1 MLLWSGVWGWGNT
14 TCTKKLHNNIVK
26 QTTYLSLRTWI
37 QFSKKSNKNIC
48 SSRTQQFSRSR
59 IRKME
64 KSKGLIFSREIV
76 MWCNVNSSRRG
87 KYSTYYLIMSCRM
100 ERGKN
105 VISYAWHGYAW
116 QKLYS
121 KNKQGYLTCI
131 ATAGLVLGKQMKG
144 LRIGWMDRRI
154 SQLRSVKNAAADN
167 FVQKSF
173 NFIFRHSFI
182 QQGWF

>member
-1 MLLWSGVWGWGNT
+1 MGKPFALTDLSLSSSFQLNQKEFPISKRAPVPGLFFSTKKRAAPTRKTAFLSTALKSSTPQPPNFLACFFFWCVNWKMKEKKGKNFTVVSLECVWNTKECYAALDWSVWGWGNT

-76 MWCNVNSSRRG
+76 M
-87 KYSTYYLIMSCRM
+87 
-100 ERGKN
+100 
-105 VISYAWHGYAW
+105 
-116 QKLYS
+116 
-121 KNKQGYLTCI
+121 
-131 ATAGLVLGKQMKG
+131 
-144 LRIGWMDRRI
+144 
-154 SQLRSVKNAAADN
+154 
-167 FVQKSF
+167 
-173 NFIFRHSFI
+173 
-182 QQGWF
+182 